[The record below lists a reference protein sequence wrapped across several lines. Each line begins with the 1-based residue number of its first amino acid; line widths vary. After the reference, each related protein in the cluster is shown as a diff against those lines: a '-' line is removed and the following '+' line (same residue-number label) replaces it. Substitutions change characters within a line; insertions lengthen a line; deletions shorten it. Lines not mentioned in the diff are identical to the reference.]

1 MVEPQ
6 TRLFDG
12 RRQPFEDL
20 RDFIER
26 FCASAQVTD
35 RSMQRLLL
43 VIEELFANT
52 VGHGYPELRG
62 EHAEWPIWLSLS
74 AAGDCVHVVYEDAGT
89 AYDPFATV
97 VEPDYSAP
105 PESWRIGGWGIP
117 LVTKFTQDL
126 RYERVD
132 GHNRISFAIAGTQDY
147 P

>member
-12 RRQPFEDL
+12 RTQPFEDL
-20 RDFIER
+20 RDFILR
-26 FCASAQVTD
+26 FCAATNAAA
-35 RSMQRLLL
+35 RGIARLTLCL
-43 VIEELFANT
+43 EELFANT

-62 EHAEWPIWLSLS
+62 EQAEWPIWLSLS
-74 AAGDCVHVVYEDAGT
+74 TAGDCIHVVYEDAGT
-89 AYDPFATV
+89 AYDPFTTV
-97 VEPDYSAP
+97 VEPDYSGP

-117 LVTKFTQDL
+117 LVTKFTHDL

-132 GHNRISFAIAGTQDY
+132 GHNRISFAIPVAQDY